1 MPFWSK
7 SLTVVIFRSVTV
19 PSLTVPKKFKS
30 ILTGVEVKIFVQ
42 NRTTEAAFSVETMGY
57 FHWRMSLALVSV

>member
-1 MPFWSK
+1 
-7 SLTVVIFRSVTV
+7 
-19 PSLTVPKKFKS
+19 LTVPKNIKN
-30 ILTGVEVKIFVQ
+30 ILTGVEVKIFAQ